1 MIIEL
6 DEHLTNEF
14 EKVKK
19 HYRQREGDIDIF
31 IELGFLAIKII
42 NDLLLVHSL
51 LNKLTNLI
59 LPFEAAG
66 HIAILENQR
75 ALARAGQIL
84 CYLGDGQGRAAEW
97 RHRPTC
103 DQ

>member
-31 IELGFLAIKII
+31 IELGAKENDMVII
-42 NDLLLVHSL
+42 SMIVAYKAVNRMDH
-51 LNKLTNLI
+51 
-59 LPFEAAG
+59 
-66 HIAILENQR
+66 
-75 ALARAGQIL
+75 
-84 CYLGDGQGRAAEW
+84 
-97 RHRPTC
+97 
-103 DQ
+103 